1 MHFKIVFGTNAHIGS
16 DTLYTKL
23 SLVCCSIIILLD
35 LSYLY
40 KIFFELS
47 KPRKIRHEFLNQK
60 ILNFWRGVGG
70 GGGNNFWNFP
80 VLFHLLWMCCFVTSV
95 KHDCMLHTNSFRL
108 FEHYHSL
115 YNVIIFKLHQSSFT
129 QLISVRK
136 VQIVMFVLWMNNTY
150 FDFFQDKVRRSLWD
164 SNTILHGPG
173 TSYWRRTVW
182 QVSVGVVK

>member
-1 MHFKIVFGTNAHIGS
+1 MDPKIIETEIGILLTLNHPNIVSLNFYVILHLKIVFGTNAHIGS
-16 DTLYTKL
+16 DTLCTKL

-60 ILNFWRGVGG
+60 ILNFWRGA
-70 GGGNNFWNFP
+70 GNHFWNFP
-80 VLFHLLWMCCFVTSV
+80 VLFHLFWMCCFITSV
-95 KHDCMLHTNSFRL
+95 KHDCMLHTICQWAFNSFRL

-136 VQIVMFVLWMNNTY
+136 VQIVMFVLWMNNT
-150 FDFFQDKVRRSLWD
+150 
-164 SNTILHGPG
+164 
-173 TSYWRRTVW
+173 
-182 QVSVGVVK
+182 